1 MRNPLDIYKQALIY
15 ILIFLLCVL
24 AAFLVIGLVY
34 EMGQS
39 LTNPQDIVDIRV
51 SVLDYVGEILL
62 VVIIIELIDT
72 MLVYWKEHVVRVGAV
87 LLVALT
93 AVARELIVFDYHDGK
108 VEMLIGTTVAV
119 IALAASLF
127 LVARSVKDMDLRGG
141 GVD

>member
-39 LTNPQDIVDIRV
+39 FTNPQDIVDIRV

-72 MLVYWKEHVVRVGAV
+72 ILVYWKEHVVRVGAV

-108 VEMLIGTTVAV
+108 VELLMGTAVAV